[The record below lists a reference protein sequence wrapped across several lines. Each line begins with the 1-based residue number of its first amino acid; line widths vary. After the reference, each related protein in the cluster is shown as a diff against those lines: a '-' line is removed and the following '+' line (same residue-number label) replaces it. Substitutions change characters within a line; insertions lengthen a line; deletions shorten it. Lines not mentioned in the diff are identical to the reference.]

1 MLWGLTTVTIRAT
14 GLVRASPEK
23 MLFYQVAVSAVTLPL
38 LSLALGETWVWRWS
52 AFAATS
58 MAVQTVIGAFVSYL
72 VWMWLLAH
80 YPATRISAFS
90 FLTPIFALMA
100 GALWLG
106 EAVTPTL
113 LLSLAL
119 VAAGMVLVNRRHR
132 LSR

>member
-1 MLWGLTTVTIRAT
+1 
-14 GLVRASPEK
+14 
-23 MLFYQVAVSAVTLPL
+23 
-38 LSLALGETWVWRWS
+38 
-52 AFAATS
+52 
-58 MAVQTVIGAFVSYL
+58 
-72 VWMWLLAH
+72 MWLLAH
-80 YPATRISAFS
+80 YPATRMSAFS